1 MCKTKPDSE
10 DDNAWRGGVPRSRT
24 GAWDPR
30 ERGLPLLHL
39 SFSWN
44 PSLCAGPC
52 LWNWHLCT
60 AVAPSQALPG
70 GTKSVKLKP
79 AKRMGFCQRHSSP
92 GALLPAGAAVVTV
105 PSHSSSR
112 IRFGAFPP
120 PAEFLIT
127 CPHRPPAPASWQIP
141 AFPAPSSKEPSNSLL
156 SQGQLRGADAGRV
169 SSTTPVFPFCL
180 LCFLNTWLNNGLHNC
195 CSGFC
200 FWTGPCL
207 IHLIFPHPPGS
218 QGQTGSWPKV
228 QHSRQLGSPQRSPPA
243 QSVGPSSVSSTDITG
258 SAFNRDRPVPC
269 EQPC

>member
-10 DDNAWRGGVPRSRT
+10 DDNAWRDGVPRSRT